1 MFDQEWWH
9 HTYESSLH
17 IYISVYSSKICS
29 SYPTFWCKELS
40 KKRVTTLTPWFRVSC
55 WALPRPPRPYPASK
69 SSGSWIQRLADVLL
83 RSTFPMIDGS
93 KSFKVTMF
101 RLIAFSAPM
110 WSSSKSDLSWNP
122 NFYWKINRHFGV
134 QVPVVPFF
142 PWQNPGIRAF
152 LPLSRCLWSFLRR
165 GHSSEVRGR
174 VIFGSIATRNCFR
187 NRQKPGKTAW
197 FDQWGKRW
205 VNGRVDGDVTDVTII
220 Q

>member
-101 RLIAFSAPM
+101 RLIAFSALM
-110 WSSSKSDLSWNP
+110 CSSSKPDLSWNP
-122 NFYWKINRHFGV
+122 NFYWKSTDIVVSKFQLSHSLTKSRNPSLSAAFE
-134 QVPVVPFF
+134 VPMV
-142 PWQNPGIRAF
+142 
-152 LPLSRCLWSFLRR
+152 LSVAR
-165 GHSSEVRGR
+165 
-174 VIFGSIATRNCFR
+174 
-187 NRQKPGKTAW
+187 P
-197 FDQWGKRW
+197 
-205 VNGRVDGDVTDVTII
+205 
-220 Q
+220 